1 MWKQI
6 KAGGLGAA
14 LSPSPPM
21 GTERSPGGG
30 PGGTRKLASFQHFRH
45 LILSIQKKEFHQNNP
60 IFLSLKVLLHRHHK
74 INDKEEK
81 VVPDL

>member
-1 MWKQI
+1 MKDTFKKWICILIARGVAKASLLWKQI

-30 PGGTRKLASFQHFRH
+30 PGGARKLASFQHFKH
-45 LILSIQKKEFHQNNP
+45 LILSIQKKEFNP
-60 IFLSLKVLLHRHHK
+60 NF
-74 INDKEEK
+74 
-81 VVPDL
+81 